1 MLPGRG
7 GGASTP
13 RRQGE
18 EATPLMPRAR
28 GSLACS
34 PREGSRGP
42 TKAAGARSC
51 PHVAPCGLTA
61 QMLLGKAPLWG

>member
-1 MLPGRG
+1 
-7 GGASTP
+7 
-13 RRQGE
+13 
-18 EATPLMPRAR
+18 MPRAR